1 MYGIPVPRGVTHAK
15 LEHARAVPRPSRIL
29 GVNPKMATHAADKND
44 AHDPRMNYIPLGVD
58 ARGYHYVAQTATAT
72 VHAIS
77 PDGARERWD
86 CDPERLWVATYAVI
100 R

>member
-1 MYGIPVPRGVTHAK
+1 
-15 LEHARAVPRPSRIL
+15 
-29 GVNPKMATHAADKND
+29 MATHAADKND

-86 CDPERLWVATYAVI
+86 CDPERLDEFLDDVDDEYGLVRNEYDLSLGDI
-100 R
+100 LLRGLDV